1 MQHKKTRTF
10 SDLHRESQFVSSDK
24 NKNIIIII
32 IKLIIIILMVTLDIL
47 SYQVFFEIPL
57 KGIPGLQ
64 ASNLTWNK
72 IP

>member
-1 MQHKKTRTF
+1 
-10 SDLHRESQFVSSDK
+10 
-24 NKNIIIII
+24 
-32 IKLIIIILMVTLDIL
+32 MVTLGDIL
-47 SYQVFFEIPL
+47 SYQVFFEIPF